1 MFAVQISVFKE
12 LVAELRTIEV
22 GSKTVSTPSVTI
34 PSLLSIW
41 PFSLSVHVVE
51 GSTAPLNR
59 HLKHVCTPP
68 STMIRVSN
76 VELAVMLIHS
86 CELPVGGKGL
96 QNDVLKKT
104 TKLKYIHPTYH
115 SNSRHTYY
123 VCVELEAG
131 EKLISQK
138 IYDQPYLLLH
148 HIPMESA
155 VVSI

>member
-1 MFAVQISVFKE
+1 MFAVHISVLKE
-12 LVAELRTIEV
+12 LVAALRTIEV

-34 PSLLSIW
+34 PSLLSVCW
-41 PFSLSVHVVE
+41 FKLPKVHVVE
-51 GSTAPLNR
+51 ESTAPLNR

-68 STMIRVSN
+68 STIIRVSN
-76 VELAVMLIHS
+76 VELAVMLKHP

-96 QNDVLKKT
+96 QNDVLKT

-148 HIPMESA
+148 HKPMESA

>member
-1 MFAVQISVFKE
+1 MLPGGWLFAVQISVLKE

-59 HLKHVCTPP
+59 HLKHVRTPP

-76 VELAVMLIHS
+76 VELAVMLKHP
-86 CELPVGGKGL
+86 CELPVEEK
-96 QNDVLKKT
+96 
-104 TKLKYIHPTYH
+104 
-115 SNSRHTYY
+115 
-123 VCVELEAG
+123 VCRT
-131 EKLISQK
+131 
-138 IYDQPYLLLH
+138 
-148 HIPMESA
+148 MC
-155 VVSI
+155 